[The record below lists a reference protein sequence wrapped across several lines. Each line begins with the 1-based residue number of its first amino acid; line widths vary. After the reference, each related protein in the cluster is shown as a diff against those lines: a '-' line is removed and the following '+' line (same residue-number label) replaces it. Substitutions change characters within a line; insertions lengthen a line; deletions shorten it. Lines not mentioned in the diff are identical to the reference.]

1 MLDSHIH
8 IMNMNPPQ
16 PDRLEHVF
24 SQLGLTGGVLI
35 SAPPACFTR
44 EKAGPSDVQ
53 DRLDLVLAWCNG
65 RPDWFPFFWI
75 DPLDASAADQV
86 AVAVA
91 AGIAGF
97 KIICNQAEP
106 DHPAVLDTARRI
118 AAAGRP
124 LLFHSGI
131 LWDGQDSS
139 RFNRPAGFEA
149 LLHIPKL
156 RFALAHASWPW
167 IDECLA
173 VFGKF
178 QQARR
183 QAPQAC
189 AEMFIDLTPGTPR
202 LYRDEL
208 YRKLLGIGYPLLD
221 HILFGTDG
229 LADTYEPQWAAD
241 WLALDQK
248 LLEQHWQNGVQPGY
262 ASPADAWL
270 ALTEKN
276 LRRFIARS

>member
-16 PDRLEHVF
+16 PDSLEPLF

-44 EKAGPSDVQ
+44 EKPGLSDAQ
-53 DRLDLVLAWCNG
+53 GRLDRVLACCGG
-65 RPDWFPFFWI
+65 RPDRFPFFWI
-75 DPLDASAADQV
+75 DPLEMTAADQV
-86 AVAVA
+86 AAAVK

-97 KIICNQAEP
+97 KIICSQAEP
-106 DHPAVLDTARRI
+106 GHPAVLDTARRI
-118 AAAGRP
+118 AASGRP

-139 RFNRPAGFEA
+139 RYNRPAGFEA
-149 LLHIPKL
+149 LLHIPQL

-178 QQARR
+178 LQARR
-183 QAPQAC
+183 QAPQDC
-189 AEMFIDLTPGTPR
+189 AEMFIDLTPGTPK
-202 LYRDEL
+202 LYREEL

-241 WLALDQK
+241 WLALDRR
-248 LLEQHWQNGVQPGY
+248 LLKQFWQDGIQPGF
-262 ASPADAWL
+262 ASSSDAWR
-270 ALTEKN
+270 ALTELN
-276 LRRFIARS
+276 LRRFIAG